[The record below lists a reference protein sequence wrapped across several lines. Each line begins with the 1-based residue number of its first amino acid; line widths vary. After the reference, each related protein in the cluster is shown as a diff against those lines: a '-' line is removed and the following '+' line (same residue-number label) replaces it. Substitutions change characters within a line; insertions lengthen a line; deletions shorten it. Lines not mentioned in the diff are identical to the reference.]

1 MKKKS
6 QSYVS
11 HTTIQEANNELKL
24 EKRNTDFE
32 SSTGLARITPS
43 TCGNT
48 ISCQNQ
54 SLCTIWTTGGII
66 SYTRAIGSLTLDVIW
81 PEKSVYKWW
90 KSFNLQAAFVGLN

>member
-1 MKKKS
+1 MTRKRRETRHSKYRIEKRGCVRQMKKKS

-54 SLCTIWTTGGII
+54 SLCTI
-66 SYTRAIGSLTLDVIW
+66 
-81 PEKSVYKWW
+81 
-90 KSFNLQAAFVGLN
+90 